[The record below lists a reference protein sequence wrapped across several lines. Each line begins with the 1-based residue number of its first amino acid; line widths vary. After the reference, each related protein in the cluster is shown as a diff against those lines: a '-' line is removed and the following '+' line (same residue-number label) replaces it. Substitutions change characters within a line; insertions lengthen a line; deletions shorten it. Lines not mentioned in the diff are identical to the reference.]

1 MFYGYYMENRSQS
14 LVPQKIVVLAA
25 FLVCALLVGALFS
38 LSSAKANGVQ
48 ASSQENAGQ
57 PGGAAGD
64 PEVGGGQVIAEK
76 TLGSARLDLNALA
89 RQDSIDESDNARWSL
104 VRGTPAG
111 EKVYSAGKAVNWKA
125 LRKVSASGAYRLPAG
140 SSWSFNATFADGP
153 GYKNASGVL
162 AGGHCALATVF
173 RGAAIQAGL
182 PTKAKPHAWP
192 IPGFPLAQT
201 VNIWWGRDD
210 LVIRNTTGHDLYLA
224 WNLTPDGITTSV
236 TVSQ

>member
-1 MFYGYYMENRSQS
+1 M
-14 LVPQKIVVLAA
+14 VALAA

-38 LSSAKANGVQ
+38 LPGAKASGVQ

-64 PEVGGGQVIAEK
+64 PEVGGGQLVTGK
-76 TLGSARLDLNALA
+76 TLGSAHLDLNALA
-89 RQDSIDESDNARWSL
+89 RQDNIDESDNARWSL

-111 EKVYSAGKAVNWKA
+111 DKVYSAGKGVDWKA
-125 LRKVSASGAYRLPAG
+125 LRTVSASGAYRLPAG

-162 AGGHCALATVF
+162 AGGQCALATVF

-182 PTKAKPHAWP
+182 SAKAKPHAWP

-210 LVIRNTTGHDLYLA
+210 LTIKNDAGQDLFLK
-224 WNLTPDGITTSV
+224 WELSPGGVSVSVTTS
-236 TVSQ
+236 